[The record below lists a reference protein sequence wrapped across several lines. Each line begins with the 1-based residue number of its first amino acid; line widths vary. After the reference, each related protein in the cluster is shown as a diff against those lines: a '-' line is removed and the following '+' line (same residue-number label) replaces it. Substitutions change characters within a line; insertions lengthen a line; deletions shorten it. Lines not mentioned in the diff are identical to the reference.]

1 MRDRESVHVQPF
13 ICSIVLYFSYFSLIL
28 GKKVESADSSLRLR
42 VTSSDAA
49 SSQTS
54 NARNRF
60 SFQPKPVLGSNLQP
74 KTMSL
79 DRGAEHVF
87 RDVSAAYDAQN
98 HTPKAELAPKI
109 ETTPRTVVESK
120 TMKKKDIPEQTT
132 PTNTSTPTTG
142 QEATPNKVDCSAA
155 STDSSLTINDR
166 SATSQPEARYSS
178 SSACSHTPHS
188 FIRSFIHLFT
198 FSVGGYCGRNNRFL
212 CNCNGLLLD
221 TQ

>member
-1 MRDRESVHVQPF
+1 MRDRESVHVQPS
-13 ICSIVLYFSYFSLIL
+13 ICSIVSYFSHIL

-49 SSQTS
+49 GSQTS

-60 SFQPKPVLGSNLQP
+60 SFQPKPVLGGNLQP

-98 HTPKAELAPKI
+98 HTPKAELEPKI

-142 QEATPNKVDCSAA
+142 QEATPTKVDCSAA

-166 SATSQPEARYSS
+166 SITSQPEARYSLFTYS
-178 SSACSHTPHS
+178 SFIHS
-188 FIRSFIHLFT
+188 FIQSFT

-212 CNCNGLLLD
+212 CNCNGLLL
-221 TQ
+221 